1 MKLFAVLFVTLLIV
15 TSTSGSCTL
24 SKAGRCVKDFG
35 RNSHR
40 AMGNR
45 KALCQVVNKRRLPA
59 SCTSYHINPKF
70 CLELI
75 VQRTLS
81 NQLVMK
87 WWFHKRSDAWPMPK
101 DQTPGWRAAQEFGA
115 CIRSLGE
122 CEGSAKHIVDKVIKK
137 IINSG
142 CSLGNESNFP
152 KASMMSVFLP
162 ALVLG
167 TFMQTHGSA

>member
-1 MKLFAVLFVTLLIV
+1 MKLVGVVLVILLIAKLA
-15 TSTSGSCTL
+15 SASCTL

-45 KALCQVVNKRRLPA
+45 KALCQMVDKQHQPA

-70 CLELI
+70 CLELL

-81 NQLVMK
+81 NQLVIK
-87 WWFHKRSDAWPMPK
+87 WWFHKRSDAWTMPK
-101 DQTPGWRAAQEFGA
+101 DQASGWRAAQEFGA

-122 CEGSAKHIVDKVIKK
+122 CEGSAKHAVDKVIKK

-142 CSLGNESNFP
+142 CSMGDDSNIQ
-152 KASMMSVFLP
+152 KSSMISILLPVLLSGSFMLSRGSV
-162 ALVLG
+162 
-167 TFMQTHGSA
+167 

>member
-45 KALCQVVNKRRLPA
+45 KALCQ
-59 SCTSYHINPKF
+59 
-70 CLELI
+70 
-75 VQRTLS
+75 
-81 NQLVMK
+81 
-87 WWFHKRSDAWPMPK
+87 
-101 DQTPGWRAAQEFGA
+101 AAQEFGA